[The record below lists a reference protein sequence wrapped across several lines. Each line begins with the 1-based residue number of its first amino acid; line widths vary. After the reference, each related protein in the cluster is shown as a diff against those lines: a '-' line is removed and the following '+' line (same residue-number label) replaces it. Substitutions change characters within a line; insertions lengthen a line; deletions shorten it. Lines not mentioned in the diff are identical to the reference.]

1 MAEKTEFKTV
11 ETSREDL
18 EELEEK
24 IKKHRRKMR
33 RRVVFAVLIV
43 VSVFVIVELWSALRT
58 YSGYEVQSKAE
69 RQDIAA
75 TKFEMFQGNILEY
88 DNDGI
93 MCHNTNDQLIWNQ
106 SYEMT
111 TPMLASCGQYLT
123 VYDRGGTSIYIM
135 SESGLVKK
143 LETATP
149 INRVCIAQQ
158 GTIAVLMK
166 EDTVS
171 YVRLYDKKGTELASG
186 EFYEEKGSFPVDIAL
201 SYDAQKL
208 AVDMLDVTGGKV
220 CSTVNFYNFGS
231 VGQNEIDNIVGSYS
245 YKNILI
251 SELVYTDNNKML
263 AISDNGFIWFD
274 GAQKPVQKKEI
285 KFKHDVQSVFYNKKY
300 VGISYSDSEKENSW
314 HIMVYDMNG
323 KTVMENDT
331 EIAYN
336 RIELLDNNE
345 ICVRDDYN
353 CELFTIHSI
362 RKFQYTFDRQLYN
375 ILSGSDGQNYTFVM
389 SGEVEEVH
397 LQ

>member
-33 RRVVFAVLIV
+33 RRVVFTVLIV

>member
-24 IKKHRRKMR
+24 IKKHRRKTR
-33 RRVVFAVLIV
+33 RRIALVVLSVAA
-43 VSVFVIVELWSALRT
+43 VFVIVELWSALRT

-75 TKFEMFQGNILEY
+75 TKFETFQGNILEY

-111 TPMLASCGQYLT
+111 TPMLSSCGQYLA

-135 SESGLVKK
+135 SESGLVKNI
-143 LETATP
+143 ETATP

-166 EDTVS
+166 EDTAS

-251 SELVYTDNNKML
+251 SELVYTENNKML
-263 AISDNGFIWFD
+263 AISDAGFIWFD
-274 GAQKPVQKKEI
+274 GAQKPAQKKEI
-285 KFKHDVQSVFYNKKY
+285 KFKREVQSVFYNKKY
-300 VGISYSDSEKENSW
+300 VGISYSDSKKENSW
-314 HIMVYDMNG
+314 HIKVYDMNG

-345 ICVRDDYN
+345 ICVHDDYN

-375 ILSGSDGQNYTFVM
+375 ILSGTDGQNYTFVM
-389 SGEVEEVH
+389 NGEVEEVR